1 MSEQF
6 FFSFWSHHMTQVN
19 SVDECVGQAQYTLIK
34 GQNKEG
40 QNLNEEV
47 IEWLRLDVALL
58 IMLWSM

>member
-1 MSEQF
+1 
-6 FFSFWSHHMTQVN
+6 MTQVN